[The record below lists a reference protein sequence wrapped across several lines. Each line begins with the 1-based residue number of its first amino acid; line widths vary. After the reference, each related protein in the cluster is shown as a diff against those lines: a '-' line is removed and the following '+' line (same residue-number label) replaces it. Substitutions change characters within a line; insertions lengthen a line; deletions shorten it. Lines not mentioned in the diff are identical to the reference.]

1 MRHDAGMSSRSDF
14 LAHLAGVPLFAALSR
29 KELGLIARRGE
40 DVSVKAGKVLC
51 SEGEMGHQYFVI
63 LAGNANVT
71 RRGRKIA
78 TLGPGA
84 GFGELS
90 LLARQPRNATVT
102 AATDMELVVLG
113 QREFAGLIDDV
124 PGFARKLLSTLAS
137 RVRDADAKT
146 IG

>member
-1 MRHDAGMSSRSDF
+1 MMLHMSSRTDF

-29 KELGLIARRGE
+29 KEMGLIARRGE
-40 DVSVKAGKVLC
+40 DVSVREGKVLC

-63 LAGNANVT
+63 LKGTANVT

-78 TLGPGA
+78 TLEPGGA
-84 GFGELS
+84 FGELS

-113 QREFAGLIDDV
+113 QREFAGLIDEV
-124 PGFARKLLSTLAS
+124 PGFARKLLATLAN
-137 RVRDADAKT
+137 RVREADAKT